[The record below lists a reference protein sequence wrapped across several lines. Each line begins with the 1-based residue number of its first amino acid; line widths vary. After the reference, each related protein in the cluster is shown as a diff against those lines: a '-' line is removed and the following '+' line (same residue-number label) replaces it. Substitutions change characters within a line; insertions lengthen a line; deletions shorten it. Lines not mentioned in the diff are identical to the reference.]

1 MIASDNDAEGFSLD
15 NEIGELTVSTSSALA
30 FETTPTFNLGIEV
43 SDVH

>member
-15 NEIGELTVSTSSALA
+15 NESGELTVSTSSALA
-30 FETTPTFNLGIEV
+30 FETAPTFNIGIEV